1 MIDIIIISNPM
12 TCVILALIIGLF
24 LGYALSR
31 KQQDKPVIEGIMMTP
46 GSDSIEDDPYYE
58 ALQPPTKKG
67 ERVGGVE

>member
-12 TCVILALIIGLF
+12 TCIILALIIGLF

-58 ALQPPTKKG
+58 ACSRPRR
-67 ERVGGVE
+67 RVSG